1 MDIRA
6 TPNTSHSYT
15 AKTRSRWKRVICGPQ
30 NPHNNGQVADKAH
43 APFNYF
49 ITSNPVPET
58 KGRNI
63 SQRHPLQKFSQQNAI
78 EKIWINEDYYR
89 KDPRN
94 QIIISTETN
103 HKPRQTWQW
112 DDTSH
117 IQTNFI
123 LVDESAT
130 HLPYVVSN
138 ISRLISLNNKRNT
151 HRILI
156 QAFGPRWA
164 ANLPA
169 KNDANE
175 WFAWVTLEKIFSL
188 TTFFD

>member
-1 MDIRA
+1 MQSYGKRKNQHSSSSKACTGLPISIMDIRA

-30 NPHNNGQVADKAH
+30 NPHNNGQFADKAH
-43 APFNYF
+43 APFSYF

-103 HKPRQTWQW
+103 HKTTDMTMGRHFPHSNKFHTGGRKCHPPALRRVRYFKIDFSQQQTQHSS
-112 DDTSH
+112 DT
-117 IQTNFI
+117 
-123 LVDESAT
+123 T
-130 HLPYVVSN
+130 HP
-138 ISRLISLNNKRNT
+138 SLR
-151 HRILI
+151 
-156 QAFGPRWA
+156 
-164 ANLPA
+164 
-169 KNDANE
+169 
-175 WFAWVTLEKIFSL
+175 FALGR
-188 TTFFD
+188 